1 MANFEIDDSRTTFD
15 WTTEPTYRGISNYK
29 NKRMG
34 ISRTAL
40 HELRKHLPFTQLRF
54 YCSKQHGRTFHVVT
68 TTNSTGEDVVEYF
81 SGQTDVKPASCGS
94 FVRMED
100 DNSQLAEQCA
110 NWGYNE
116 STEQFR
122 AGKWGGVPWLS
133 SSSDEMMY
141 DHALFILSANYWLV
155 GKTGGRWEC
164 DDFHIP
170 TNLVPNDVWRIFV
183 R

>member
-54 YCSKQHGRTFHVVT
+54 YCSKQHGRKFHVIT
-68 TTNSTGEDVVEYF
+68 ASNSTGEDVVDYF
-81 SGQTDVKPASCGS
+81 SGQTGVKPSSCGS

-110 NWGYNE
+110 NWGYNISSGE
-116 STEQFR
+116 FR

-133 SSSDEMMY
+133 SGSDEMLY
-141 DHALFILSANYWLV
+141 DHALFISYENHWII
-155 GKTGGRWEC
+155 GKIGGRWEC
-164 DDFHIP
+164 DDYYSLDPLSSKDF
-170 TNLVPNDVWRIFV
+170 WKIFV